1 MEKQFDISLQ
11 NRKILRSILSN
22 TPLEI
27 LNTVP
32 KGFRNNLWWNI
43 AHVVATQQLLLY
55 SLSNTT
61 MRVEESWVNTFR
73 KGTRPEADARESDVQ
88 QVNELLIRTVEWAKE
103 DYNNGIFK
111 SYNEYTTSNK
121 VTLRS
126 VEDAIN
132 FNNFH
137 EGLHLGAVLSQMKAL
152 GIFRY

>member
-1 MEKQFDISLQ
+1 MQ
-11 NRKILRSILSN
+11 NRKILRSILSK

-32 KGFRNNLWWNI
+32 KGFRNNIWWNA
-43 AHVVATQQLLLY
+43 AHVVATQQLLIY
-55 SLSNTT
+55 HFSNTA
-61 MRVEESWVNTFR
+61 MRVDESWVNIFR
-73 KGTRPEADARESDVQ
+73 KGTMPESQANENDVQ
-88 QVNELLIRTVEWAKE
+88 NLIDLLIQTVEWVEE
-103 DYNNGIFK
+103 DYAKGLFK

-137 EGLHLGAVLSQMKAL
+137 EGIHLGVVLSQMKAL
-152 GIFRY
+152 GYTIH